1 MARNDR
7 RRLMASAADHAA
19 LRSEIEAFLY
29 EEAELLDNWQL
40 MEWAALF
47 TEDAIYRAPALD
59 DPTRDPEN
67 SIFLINDD
75 LPRIKSRARQLL
87 GDTAWAENPRSM
99 TRRLITNVRIVSVE
113 GDTIRATANFFIQRS
128 RMERIVTYVGQYRL
142 KLVRSGASFR
152 FAERIV
158 ILAQDTLRSQGVMSI
173 IV

>member
-1 MARNDR
+1 MGA
-7 RRLMASAADHAA
+7 RLMANAAEHAA
-19 LRSEIEAFLY
+19 LRAEIEAFLY

-47 TEDAIYRAPALD
+47 TENAIYQAPALD
-59 DPTRDPEN
+59 DPTRDPGN

-75 LPRIKSRARQLL
+75 LPRIQSRARQLL

-99 TRRLITNVRIVSVE
+99 TRRLITNVRVTSRS
-113 GDTIRATANFFIQRS
+113 TATPSGRRRISSIQRS
-128 RMERIVTYVGQYRL
+128 RMERIVTYVGQYRY
-142 KLVRSGASFR
+142 KLVRAGASFK